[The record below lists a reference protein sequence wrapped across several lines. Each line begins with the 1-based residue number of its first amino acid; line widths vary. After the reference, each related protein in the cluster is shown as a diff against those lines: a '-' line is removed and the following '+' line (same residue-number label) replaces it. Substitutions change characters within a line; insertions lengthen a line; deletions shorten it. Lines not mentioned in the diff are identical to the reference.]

1 MRHQRE
7 LDCRANFTLFWELGK
22 FGDLALIRQH
32 RGVQNRLGFA
42 VLMCYITLS
51 RHLADSVDA
60 VPAPLLLQTVASQI
74 KVPIEAWAAY
84 GAAPTNT
91 SMWHCQ
97 TRDRA
102 HRQRLDRTAAANR
115 EGSKITQLAWL
126 RQSPKKPNS
135 HHMLEHIERLKA
147 WQALDLP
154 AGIGQAVHPNR
165 LLKIAR
171 EGRSFSHPWG

>member
-1 MRHQRE
+1 MGN
-7 LDCRANFTLFWELGK
+7 ANK
-22 FGDLALIRQH
+22 HIHVAL
-32 RGVQNRLGFA
+32 
-42 VLMCYITLS
+42 S
-51 RHLADSVDA
+51 D
-60 VPAPLLLQTVASQI
+60 PLT
-74 KVPIEAWAAY
+74 
-84 GAAPTNT
+84 
-91 SMWHCQ
+91 
-97 TRDRA
+97 RA
-102 HRQRLDRTAAANR
+102 HRQRLDELLLPNR

-171 EGRSFSHPWG
+171 EGGRSRTRRGDARVATRLARRAGPLAAGPTNRGGEIAEKSACWGTTRCLARCCPSASRCRAG